1 MDRNFSLAIEVLELE
16 SEADRLYW
24 LILRQI
30 FRAISRIPLSR
41 HVGIESATHAVGYR
55 AVSKYLE
62 ETADRSESIAN
73 QIITMA
79 EEKYTEYSSVIDEV
93 CKFGVETLAICNGA
107 MDSFSMLDVELAN
120 RTIERSK
127 RTEEEQKKLTELV
140 ISSVQDR
147 KLCLVLKGIVW
158 DLTRISR
165 ISQMVSEVAL
175 NRYLES
181 NTEVSQV
188 WKERKSGGDVQYLK
202 KVAT

>member
-1 MDRNFSLAIEVLELE
+1 
-16 SEADRLYW
+16 
-24 LILRQI
+24 
-30 FRAISRIPLSR
+30 
-41 HVGIESATHAVGYR
+41 
-55 AVSKYLE
+55 LE